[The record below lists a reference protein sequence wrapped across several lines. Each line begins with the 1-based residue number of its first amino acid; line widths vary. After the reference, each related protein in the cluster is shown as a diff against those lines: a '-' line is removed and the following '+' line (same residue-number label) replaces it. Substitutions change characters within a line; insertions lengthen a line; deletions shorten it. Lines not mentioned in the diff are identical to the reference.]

1 MHSNQIPD
9 VLECKEG
16 LQKWFSPDG
25 NQNLNWSCV
34 GTTKGWSPPVNHW
47 HQITKV
53 MTLCEKSTSD
63 STKCQVTK
71 AQVHPPLGTSIIS
84 EVVIW
89 FTQKKM
95 DLNQTTIFWGGKNTK
110 HAHLTATKKTF
121 KRLRSKKNTHVQIW
135 YFSTKNLH
143 QPFKLG
149 TIFWWKKKRI
159 PPLAFTTPPGP
170 KVSSRSVGLIAFNL
184 PSPDIP
190 GSQVPPQLSQCQE
203 CKGIASRSQARRSQ
217 GAKKWGKH
225 RR

>member
-1 MHSNQIPD
+1 
-9 VLECKEG
+9 
-16 LQKWFSPDG
+16 
-25 NQNLNWSCV
+25 
-34 GTTKGWSPPVNHW
+34 
-47 HQITKV
+47 
-53 MTLCEKSTSD
+53 
-63 STKCQVTK
+63 
-71 AQVHPPLGTSIIS
+71 
-84 EVVIW
+84 
-89 FTQKKM
+89 M
-95 DLNQTTIFWGGKNTK
+95 DLDQTTIFWGGKNTK

-121 KRLRSKKNTHVQIW
+121 KRLRSKKKHTCANLVFFYQKFAPTLQVGNHFLVE
-135 YFSTKNLH
+135 KN
-143 QPFKLG
+143 P
-149 TIFWWKKKRI
+149 RI